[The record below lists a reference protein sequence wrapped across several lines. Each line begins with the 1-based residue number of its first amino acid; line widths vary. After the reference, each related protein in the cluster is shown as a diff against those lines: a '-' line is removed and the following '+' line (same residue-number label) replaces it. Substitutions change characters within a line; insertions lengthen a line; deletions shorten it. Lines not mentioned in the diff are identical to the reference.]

1 MLKVVVRNPLL
12 MVGVIVGLLVLG
24 WVGFEISYGLTQ
36 AR

>member
-1 MLKVVVRNPLL
+1 MLKVVVRNPWL

-24 WVGFEISYGLTQ
+24 WVGFEIWFGLTQ